1 MATTVRVALRV
12 RPLTAKETAEG
23 DSTCITF
30 VPNEPQ
36 VVIGLD
42 KSFTF
47 DHVFPPAT
55 AQAEVYDHC
64 MSPLVHQFL
73 DGYNATIL
81 AYGQTGSG
89 KTYSMGTTTPTGS
102 PYQIT
107 KQLGVV
113 PRAAREL
120 FTTLTT
126 RAADDPEYEYRV
138 QVSFLE
144 LYNEELIDL
153 LQNFPKTPPATLAGV
168 SNGGHTTLS
177 NAHGNQPNIASASH
191 TGGTPATLTIRE
203 DAQGGIVWGG
213 VVQRTVNSEDELLH
227 ALHAGSLSRTTA
239 ATDMNLVSSRS
250 HAIFSVQ
257 LWQNYKIAQE
267 NTDAESPTP
276 VRRTLLSKFHFVD
289 LAGSERIK
297 RTNAVGDRV
306 KEGISINSGLLALGN
321 VISALGDESRK
332 ASHIPYRDS
341 KLTRLLQDSLGGNSQ
356 TLMLACVSPSESNI
370 LETVNTLKYANRA
383 RNIKN
388 RVAINIDPFD
398 HSTDINVLRMEI
410 KRLRSEL
417 VRSRR
422 QPGISSPLLRRTVDE
437 SPMSLGPSTLS
448 QPIRSIQRQLQAYRK
463 QVHQI
468 TTELDSV
475 KAQRDSLLI
484 LQQGEWESLASV
496 PVTDP
501 LLGSDG
507 ETQPTVERGH
517 DAPVHPLLIPYRATI
532 VALREKIFVLENTSL
547 LSDKAVE
554 DHGLGALDPL
564 DSDMDQWSSLDDD
577 PTVVLSRRWQSRTP
591 SRDNL
596 KSASASQSP
605 RITAKG
611 LVKGLSRVVS
621 SESLSSAL
629 RAPSRSGLAG
639 ISSNES
645 KESRPTRGKSATDSI
660 PKERSIPAPKASA
673 IATPS
678 KPGTKTNKNKI
689 SMKDLRAQWKADGKN
704 MSESRPAPKIPV
716 RNSAPSSEIQV
727 KNLRSQLEALKLEKQ
742 RMLKRMKAE
751 VERTKE
757 VIHAQELE
765 IESLRRRSTS
775 TSPRSSFGSPRHSRS
790 PRSWNKYQDLFE
802 YIFYQG
808 DGELLHQLVEAL
820 RSDSEFVP
828 FYAEENLGE
837 VSLSSDQVQS
847 SPPALRT
854 AFVRKYL
861 DLEIAR
867 CGQARRYQLDR
878 DRLQSQLDLLEE
890 ERQSLLHS
898 KDELLE
904 VMSNRYNQQ
913 KEDRLEIVEAELTYL
928 ELKLRNMDLEARLEM
943 NTKYGSGSQFGGS
956 KRGVFHDAID
966 MGCVL
971 GPLKALD
978 PRELAG
984 LFAYLAHQV
993 VGLQLHTWQQDAT
1006 VGKLESTIA
1015 ELRRTLL
1022 VMRKTALYAALEYEK
1037 RLREYEEMLVPDHP
1051 QHPVSPTAS
1060 TISHPAGTANGP
1072 LTSES
1077 EQSSMWIVD
1086 SSGRDTTELSP
1097 SICHQEDH
1105 FASLP
1110 LSESSHSTPPLTSDT
1125 EQGTSPEVTSHYP
1138 VSHGRPL
1145 SLIPFSSTSS
1155 SSLGGRDPRATGG
1168 HIRSIYDCI
1177 HERGFLD
1184 PPAHSSRK
1192 AATTRLF
1199 RAHSLTAIPATKRFK
1214 VSENSERVLPNS
1226 PTRKQQEEDAQMSTE
1241 TSEEPSASVKTA
1253 GDPHVNHDGTLN
1265 LHQRTP
1271 SPSVSPSTSPPLLTP
1286 KRVVANKLSQTFG
1299 ALLVTDGT
1307 FEAADTPDKGME
1319 SQPNDTKEYTKD
1331 EASSDSPVVL
1341 NLPSQNGVS
1350 SAYPRP
1356 CVDSFKESSLSP
1368 DGRRTNGAPQD
1379 QFSPRFPRPAP
1390 GTVTPSRIPLPVTNR
1405 SPVDSLSSSPEILK
1419 VNPLDYYQMAGPFS
1433 AVYPEPEYSPLYP
1446 TPPGKGRSLS
1456 YSPLPSLS
1464 NTYST
1469 PDASLGLSNQRSL
1482 SVRTASIA
1490 VQLNQSNTVGEYQL
1504 NDPRYL
1510 VSHFTHAVADSSKPT
1525 GRLDKSQSSSRI
1537 SMSGSSIPVL
1547 SSFRNRSAKLI
1558 RSMTERMGSVTRQK
1572 SKKSL
1577 VS

>member
-12 RPLTAKETAEG
+12 RPLMDKEAVEG

-36 VVIGLD
+36 VVVGLD

-55 AQAEVYDHC
+55 VQAEVYDRC
-64 MSPLVHQFL
+64 VTTLVHQFL

-89 KTYSMGTTTPTGS
+89 KTYSMGTATPTEN
-102 PYQIT
+102 PHQNT
-107 KQLGVV
+107 EQLGVV
-113 PRAAREL
+113 PRAAQEL
-120 FTTLTT
+120 FAALAT
-126 RAADDPEYEYRV
+126 RAVEDPEYEYRV

-144 LYNEELIDL
+144 LYNEELVDL
-153 LQNFPKTPPATLAGV
+153 LQSSPKTQPATLGGA
-168 SNGGHTTLS
+168 SNGSHTTLS
-177 NAHGNQPNIASASH
+177 NSHGGQTAIASASH
-191 TGGTPATLTIRE
+191 TGGTPANLTIRE

-213 VVQRTVNSEDELLH
+213 VVQRTVGSEDELLH

-257 LWQNYKIAQE
+257 LWQNYSVTEE
-267 NTDAESPTP
+267 NKDGEAPTP
-276 VRRTLLSKFHFVD
+276 IRRTLLSKFHFVD

-370 LETVNTLKYANRA
+370 LETINTLKYANRA

-388 RVAINIDPFD
+388 RVTINIDPFD

-422 QPGISSPLLRRTVDE
+422 QPGISSPLLRRTTDE
-437 SPMSLGPSTLS
+437 SPASLGPSPLS
-448 QPIRSIQRQLQAYRK
+448 QPIRSIQRQLQACRK
-463 QVHQI
+463 QVHQV
-468 TTELDSV
+468 TSELDSV

-484 LQQGEWESLASV
+484 SQQGEWERLASA
-496 PVTDP
+496 PLTDP
-501 LLGSDG
+501 LFGSDA
-507 ETQPTVERGH
+507 ETQSAAERSP
-517 DAPVHPLLIPYRATI
+517 DVPVHPLLIPYRATI
-532 VALREKIFVLENTSL
+532 VALREKILVLENTPL
-547 LSDKAVE
+547 LSDKVME

-564 DSDMDQWSSLDDD
+564 DSDMDQWSSLEDD
-577 PTVVLSRRWQSRTP
+577 PSVVLSRGWQSRTS

-605 RITAKG
+605 RIMAKG

-629 RAPSRSGLAG
+629 RTPSPSRSKLVRPL
-639 ISSNES
+639 SNES
-645 KESRPTRGKSATDSI
+645 KESKSTRGKSATDPPRKARRI
-660 PKERSIPAPKASA
+660 PTPKSSA
-673 IATPS
+673 TAIPS
-678 KPGTKTNKNKI
+678 KPGAKTNKNKI
-689 SMKDLRAQWKADGKN
+689 SIKDLRAQWKADGKN
-704 MSESRPAPKIPV
+704 INESRPLPKMPV
-716 RNSAPSSEIQV
+716 RNSAPSSEIEV

-751 VERTKE
+751 VERTKD
-757 VIHAQELE
+757 VIHAQEME
-765 IESLRRRSTS
+765 IETLRRRSTS
-775 TSPRSSFGSPRHSRS
+775 SSPRSSFGSPRHSRS

-808 DGELLHQLVEAL
+808 DGDLLHQLVEAL

-828 FYAEENLGE
+828 VYAEENLGE
-837 VSLSSDQVQS
+837 VPLSLDQAPS

-861 DLEIAR
+861 ELEIAR

-878 DRLQSQLDLLEE
+878 NKLQRQLDLLEE
-890 ERQSLLHS
+890 ERQSLLQS

-904 VMSNRYNQQ
+904 VMPNRYNQQ

-943 NTKYGSGSQFGGS
+943 NTKYGNGSQYGS
-956 KRGVFHDAID
+956 GKREVFHDAID

-971 GPLKALD
+971 GPLKALN
-978 PRELAG
+978 PRELAD
-984 LFAYLAHQV
+984 LLACLAHQV

-1037 RLREYEEMLVPDHP
+1037 RLREYEDMLVPDHARRS
-1051 QHPVSPTAS
+1051 VSPTAS
-1060 TISHPAGTANGP
+1060 NVSHPTGTATGP

-1086 SSGRDTTELSP
+1086 SSVRDTMELS
-1097 SICHQEDH
+1097 SSMCHQEDH
-1105 FASLP
+1105 FTSLP
-1110 LSESSHSTPPLTSDT
+1110 LSESPRSTPPLGSDT
-1125 EQGTSPEVTSHYP
+1125 EQGTSSEVTSQYP
-1138 VSHGRPL
+1138 VPHGRPL
-1145 SLIPFSSTSS
+1145 SLIPFSGPSS
-1155 SSLGGRDPRATGG
+1155 SPLGGRDSQVTGRR
-1168 HIRSIYDCI
+1168 IRSIYDSI

-1184 PPAHSSRK
+1184 PPAHSARNS
-1192 AATTRLF
+1192 ANTRLF
-1199 RAHSLTAIPATKRFK
+1199 RAHSLTTIPASKRFK
-1214 VSENSERVLPNS
+1214 ENENNRHVISNP
-1226 PTRKQQEEDAQMSTE
+1226 PARKQQDEDNQMPAGTLGESVT
-1241 TSEEPSASVKTA
+1241 SASHSQV
-1253 GDPHVNHDGTLN
+1253 DPDSTPEH
-1265 LHQRTP
+1265 RRKTP
-1271 SPSVSPSTSPPLLTP
+1271 SPSVPPSASPLLLTP
-1286 KRVVANKLSQTFG
+1286 KRVVTNKLSQTFG
-1299 ALLVTDGT
+1299 ALLVTGDT
-1307 FEAADTPDKGME
+1307 FEEADTPNKGTE
-1319 SQPNDTKEYTKD
+1319 SQSNDAEESTKD
-1331 EASSDSPVVL
+1331 ETSSDSPLVL
-1341 NLPSQNGVS
+1341 SLPNQSGAS

-1356 CVDSFKESSLSP
+1356 RVDSVRELSLSP
-1368 DGRRTNGAPQD
+1368 DGRRTNGTPQD
-1379 QFSPRFPRPAP
+1379 QFSPRFPRPAL
-1390 GTVTPSRIPLPVTNR
+1390 GAGTPSRIPVPVTSR
-1405 SPVDSLSSSPEILK
+1405 SPTDSLSSSPEILK

-1433 AVYPEPEYSPLYP
+1433 ALCPQPEYSPLFP
-1446 TPPGKGRSLS
+1446 SPPGKGRSMS
-1456 YSPLPSLS
+1456 YSLLPSS
-1464 NTYST
+1464 SGTYDDQNA
-1469 PDASLGLSNQRSL
+1469 PLGPGNHRSL

-1490 VQLNQSNTVGEYQL
+1490 VQLNQSSKLDEYQL
-1504 NDPRYL
+1504 DDSRYQ

-1525 GRLDKSQSSSRI
+1525 GRLAKSQSSSRI
-1537 SMSGSSIPVL
+1537 SISGSSIPVL
-1547 SSFRNRSAKLI
+1547 SSFRNRGAKLL
-1558 RSMTERMGSVTRQK
+1558 RSVTERMGSVTRQK